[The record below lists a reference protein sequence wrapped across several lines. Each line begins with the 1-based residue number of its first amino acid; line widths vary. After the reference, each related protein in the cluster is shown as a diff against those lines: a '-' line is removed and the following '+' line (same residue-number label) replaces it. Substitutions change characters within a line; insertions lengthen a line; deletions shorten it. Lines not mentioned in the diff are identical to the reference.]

1 LDLGCSSG
9 KRSLV
14 HFTKHQKRTL
24 TMKDEIRHEKPVE
37 VNIQLTHREA
47 QALAQLVKR
56 LGFSDCRGLATSDIE
71 AYLMM
76 DGINQIMKALAEE
89 GYAPR

>member
-1 LDLGCSSG
+1 
-9 KRSLV
+9 
-14 HFTKHQKRTL
+14 
-24 TMKDEIRHEKPVE
+24 MKDEIRHEKPVE
-37 VNIQLTHREA
+37 VNIQLTHRES

-56 LGFSDCRGLATSDIE
+56 LGFSGCRQLATSDIE

-76 DGINQIMKALAEE
+76 DGINQLMKALTEE

>member
-1 LDLGCSSG
+1 MNKTKGC
-9 KRSLV
+9 LIANFATV
-14 HFTKHQKRTL
+14 
-24 TMKDEIRHEKPVE
+24 PV
-37 VNIQLTHREA
+37 NLQLTHREA

-56 LGFSDCRGLATSDIE
+56 QGFSDCRRLATSDIE

-76 DGINQIMKALAEE
+76 DGINQLMKALAEE

>member
-1 LDLGCSSG
+1 
-9 KRSLV
+9 
-14 HFTKHQKRTL
+14 
-24 TMKDEIRHEKPVE
+24 MKDEIRHEKPVE
-37 VNIQLTHREA
+37 VNIQLT

>member
-1 LDLGCSSG
+1 MIVD
-9 KRSLV
+9 
-14 HFTKHQKRTL
+14 F
-24 TMKDEIRHEKPVE
+24 RHDFPVD
-37 VNIQLTHREA
+37 VILQLTHREA

-76 DGINQIMKALAEE
+76 DGINQIMKALAE
-89 GYAPR
+89 

>member
-1 LDLGCSSG
+1 DDKFITTDYLQQC
-9 KRSLV
+9 
-14 HFTKHQKRTL
+14 L
-24 TMKDEIRHEKPVE
+24 TMNDEIRHEKPVE
-37 VNIQLTHREA
+37 VNLQLTHREA

-56 LGFSDCRGLATSDIE
+56 QGFSDCRRLATSDIE

-76 DGINQIMKALAEE
+76 DGINQLMKALAEE

>member
-1 LDLGCSSG
+1 
-9 KRSLV
+9 
-14 HFTKHQKRTL
+14 
-24 TMKDEIRHEKPVE
+24 MKDEIRHEKPVE

-76 DGINQIMKALAEE
+76 DGINQMGSVPAEGE
-89 GYAPR
+89 MTP

>member
-1 LDLGCSSG
+1 
-9 KRSLV
+9 
-14 HFTKHQKRTL
+14 
-24 TMKDEIRHEKPVE
+24 MKDEIRHEKPVE

-56 LGFSDCRGLATSDIE
+56 LGFSDCRALATSDIE

>member
-1 LDLGCSSG
+1 MASFDGC
-9 KRSLV
+9 
-14 HFTKHQKRTL
+14 
-24 TMKDEIRHEKPVE
+24 PE
-37 VNIQLTHREA
+37 VFHALLQLTHREA

>member
-1 LDLGCSSG
+1 
-9 KRSLV
+9 
-14 HFTKHQKRTL
+14 
-24 TMKDEIRHEKPVE
+24 M
-37 VNIQLTHREA
+37 
-47 QALAQLVKR
+47 
-56 LGFSDCRGLATSDIE
+56 E

>member
-1 LDLGCSSG
+1 
-9 KRSLV
+9 
-14 HFTKHQKRTL
+14 
-24 TMKDEIRHEKPVE
+24 
-37 VNIQLTHREA
+37 REA

-56 LGFSDCRGLATSDIE
+56 QGFSDCRRLATSDIE

-76 DGINQIMKALAEE
+76 DGINQLMKALAEE

>member
-1 LDLGCSSG
+1 
-9 KRSLV
+9 
-14 HFTKHQKRTL
+14 
-24 TMKDEIRHEKPVE
+24 MKDEIRHEKPVE

-56 LGFSDCRGLATSDIE
+56 LGFSDCRSLATSDIE